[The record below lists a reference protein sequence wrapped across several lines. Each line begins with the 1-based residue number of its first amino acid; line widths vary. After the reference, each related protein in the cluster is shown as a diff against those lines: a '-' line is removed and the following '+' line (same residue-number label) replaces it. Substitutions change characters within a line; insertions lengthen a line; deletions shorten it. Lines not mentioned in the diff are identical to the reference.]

1 MLGFVQWLLSK
12 EALTSRLGPVIGP
25 FNPFLASHR
34 RNPHA
39 TWQRLREESP
49 VAWCRGF
56 GAWLLTRYDDCDTV
70 LRDANFTA
78 DRNQTGLV
86 RAIRFLGRKNPDF
99 IGLLDGNLL
108 MIDGVDHRRLRG
120 LVSQAFTPRRVE
132 ALRPRVEAVVDEL
145 LDRAAEENEI
155 DLVAR
160 IAHRVPVVV
169 IAELLGVP
177 LEDRDDF
184 LRWSTGMVGM
194 LDPLQGSGGVKPMM
208 EALRNLNAY
217 FRPLLAE
224 RREAPRDD
232 LLSAM
237 IAAEDEGEK
246 LAEAD
251 LLALASL
258 LLVAGHETTSNLIGN
273 AVVALLQNR
282 GERKRLTD
290 DLSLLPSA
298 VEEFLRFDS
307 PIQLT
312 DRAAIE
318 DCEIGGQRIK
328 AGQLVMT
335 VLAAAN
341 RDPARFEDPD
351 RLDVGRADNRHL
363 AFGHGNHFCLGSQL
377 ARLEAEV
384 VLGALLRRFP
394 DFEGPSSPEEWH
406 RSMLLRGPV
415 ALPLR
420 LLPS

>member
-12 EALTSRLGPVIGP
+12 EGFTSRLGPVIGP

-34 RNPHA
+34 RDPHA
-39 TWQRLREESP
+39 SWQRLREESP
-49 VAWCRGF
+49 VTWCRGF
-56 GAWLLTRYDDCDTV
+56 GAWLLTRYDDCDAV
-70 LRDANFTA
+70 LRDPNFTA
-78 DRNQTGLV
+78 DRNKTVLV
-86 RAIRFLGRKNPDF
+86 RAIRFLARKNPDF
-99 IGLLDGNLL
+99 IGLLDSNLL

-120 LVSQAFTPRRVE
+120 LVSQAFTPRRVA
-132 ALRPRVEAVVDEL
+132 ALRPRVEAMVDEL
-145 LDRAAEENEI
+145 LDEVAEEEEI

-177 LEDRDDF
+177 VADRENF

-194 LDPLQGSGGVKPMM
+194 LDPLQGSGGVAPMRD
-208 EALRNLNAY
+208 ALTSLNAY

-237 IAAEDEGEK
+237 IAAEDAGEK
-246 LAEAD
+246 LAERD
-251 LLALASL
+251 VLALASL

-298 VEEFLRFDS
+298 VDEFLRFDS
-307 PIQLT
+307 PIQMT
-312 DRAAIE
+312 DRAAIA

-328 AGQLVMT
+328 AGQLVLT
-335 VLAAAN
+335 ALAGAN
-341 RDPARFEDPD
+341 RDPARFEDPH

-394 DFEGPSSPEEWH
+394 DFEGPSSPEDWH

-420 LLPS
+420 LIPS